1 MSFAGIIPW
10 DLPLPIAA
18 LRRCWAR
25 GAYGDDVKPTGSP
38 IRWSNIARRLFFL
51 PTITG
56 LRRGMGAI
64 AICVVIFR
72 DVTNFDPAQRKSK
85 TNGII
90 GSEMAVSFCKNAPYC
105 AR

>member
-1 MSFAGIIPW
+1 
-10 DLPLPIAA
+10 
-18 LRRCWAR
+18 
-25 GAYGDDVKPTGSP
+25 
-38 IRWSNIARRLFFL
+38 
-51 PTITG
+51 
-56 LRRGMGAI
+56 MGAI